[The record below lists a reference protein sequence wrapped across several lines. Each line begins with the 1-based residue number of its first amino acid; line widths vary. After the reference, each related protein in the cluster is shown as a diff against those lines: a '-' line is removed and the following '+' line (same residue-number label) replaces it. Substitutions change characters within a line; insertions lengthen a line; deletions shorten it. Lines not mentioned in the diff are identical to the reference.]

1 MSTSNED
8 LCHSSPVSANNKLAA
23 AIDCVIVALGDEDAR
38 ISGERLA
45 ALISGATRCY
55 VQRLQRGDEYF
66 SPFHPDTEITAT
78 EAMILSTEVLKSAD
92 LQLFELGMWQAMGSP
107 T

>member
-1 MSTSNED
+1 MSI
-8 LCHSSPVSANNKLAA
+8 LAKARAAQGAGSSSKDSVSFEHIILA
-23 AIDCVIVALGDEDAR
+23 LEQNDET
-38 ISGERLA
+38 ISDTALA
-45 ALISGATRCY
+45 ALITYATRCY
-55 VQRLQRGDEYF
+55 VQRLQQGRHF
-66 SPFHPDTEITAT
+66 SPFHPDVEITAT